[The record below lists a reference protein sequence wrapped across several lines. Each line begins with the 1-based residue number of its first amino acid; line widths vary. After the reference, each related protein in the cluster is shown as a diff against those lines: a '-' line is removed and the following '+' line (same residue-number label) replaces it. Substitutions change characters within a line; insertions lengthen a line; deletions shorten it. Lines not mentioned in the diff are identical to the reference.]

1 MPLMQSSGSLMQ
13 GGESLSDAAELF
25 AEITEITID
34 AYCEHRL
41 AVQCVVDNPS
51 ACSAESEGILEYA
64 SKLDCLC
71 DACPS
76 AKTALADFTGTL
88 MNAFGT
94 ALSGFSG
101 DGTTTQAFVADT
113 TTDMSDG
120 WLDDMTDADLQM
132 MCAVYPLLSCSI
144 NFPAQCG
151 GDIIFDGLDMSDM
164 TTDSEQTDS
173 LALMEDMCP
182 STTALPSADDDDSEN
197 SNDESADEDETSNDD
212 DNENSNDESADE
224 NETNNDDDNEN
235 SNDESADE
243 DEISNCGP
251 ISLGWLSVSLLLAVA
266 ALTFEA
272 V

>member
-1 MPLMQSSGSLMQ
+1 MG
-13 GGESLSDAAELF
+13 
-25 AEITEITID
+25 EITVD
-34 AYCEHRL
+34 AYCAHRP

-88 MNAFGT
+88 MNAFDT
-94 ALSGFSG
+94 ALSGFPG
-101 DGTTTQAFVADT
+101 DGTTTQAFGADT
-113 TTDMSDG
+113 TTDISDE

-151 GDIIFDGLDMSDM
+151 GDILFVGLDMPDM
-164 TTDSEQTDS
+164 TIESEQADS
-173 LALMEDMCP
+173 LALMEELCP
-182 STTALPSADDDDSEN
+182 STTATPSTNDD
-197 SNDESADEDETSNDD
+197 DD
-212 DNENSNDESADE
+212 DNENSNNESAD
-224 NETNNDDDNEN
+224 D
-235 SNDESADE
+235 

-251 ISLGWLSVSLLLAVA
+251 IRLGWLAASLLL
-266 ALTFEA
+266 
-272 V
+272 